1 MSPKKLERCV
11 AKVKAKQA
19 GKKKKVNPY
28 AVCVKSTG
36 QKPHKR
42 KKGDK

>member
-1 MSPKKLERCV
+1 MPKKLMSCV
-11 AKVKAKQA
+11 RKVKAKN
-19 GKKKKVNPY
+19 KKKPARKRVNPY

-42 KKGDK
+42 KK